1 MAAKGVRDQGAAV
14 RSRAATAPVALDAP
28 VASAAPVAWAAR
40 APLAGRVAFASLA
53 ALALLAGC
61 ASHSEHM
68 LPVRTALD
76 AGQPHEALRL
86 LSDAM
91 DVKTEMD
98 LPKDLGSENS
108 LYILDRGSIH
118 QSVAQFDASK
128 RDLETADKAVDMLD
142 LAHGAGD
149 SIGEYVF
156 SGSSGKYQAPPHEKL
171 LINTL
176 DMLNYLEKRDL
187 DGARV
192 EARRLAVMQ
201 RYISEQAHEGDSAA
215 LGLGAFLAGFTFEKS
230 NQVDEALRWYDQAL
244 EFTGFHSLRDPVR
257 ALLPLSQYRSP
268 RLKDVEAS
276 AGPAPRSLD
285 ETGEGEIVF
294 VVGYGRVPP
303 KVAERVPI
311 GLALTWFS
319 GALAPGDVAAAN
331 RIAAQG
337 LVTWINFP
345 TLGREQGEYAIPAA
359 TLDGRYVQLEQA
371 VDVAH
376 EVRAEWKKIEGK
388 IIVSAITRLIPR
400 YAAGQVVNAAA
411 GEHSLL
417 GLILSLGTQ
426 ATLTALDTPD
436 TRSWET
442 LPARVAI
449 ARVRVPAGKHAV
461 RIDARGFVRTV
472 NVEVDKGG
480 WAVVSLMGLR

>member
-1 MAAKGVRDQGAAV
+1 MAAKGVRDQGPAV
-14 RSRAATAPVALDAP
+14 RAPVATAV
-28 VASAAPVAWAAR
+28 VAV
-40 APLAGRVAFASLA
+40 A
-53 ALALLAGC
+53 ALVVLEGC

-68 LPVRTALD
+68 LPVRSALD
-76 AGQPHEALRL
+76 DGQPREALRL
-86 LSDAM
+86 LNQAM
-91 DVKTEMD
+91 DVKSD
-98 LPKDLGSENS
+98 ADFPADLGGENS
-108 LYILDRGSIH
+108 LYVLDRGSIN
-118 QSVAQFDASK
+118 QSVAQFDAS
-128 RDLETADKAVDMLD
+128 RSDLETADKSVDMLD
-142 LAHGAGD
+142 LAHGAAD

-187 DGARV
+187 NGARI

-201 RYISEQAHEGDSAA
+201 KYISDDVHEGDSAA

-230 NQVDEALRWYDQAL
+230 GQVDEALRWYDQSL
-244 EFTGFHSLRDPVR
+244 EFTGFHTLRDPVR
-257 ALLPLSQYRSP
+257 ALLPLGQYRSP
-268 RLKDVEAS
+268 RLKELESAS
-276 AGPAPRSLD
+276 GAAPRSLD

-319 GALAPGDVAAAN
+319 GALSPTNVAAAN

-345 TLGREQGEYAIPAA
+345 TLGREQGQYAIPAA
-359 TLDGRYVQLEQA
+359 TVDGRYVQLEQA

-376 EVRAEWKKIEGK
+376 EVRTEWKKIEGK
-388 IIVSAITRLIPR
+388 IIVSAITRMVSR
-400 YAAGQVVNAAA
+400 YAAGTLVSAAA
-411 GEHSLL
+411 GSGSLL
-417 GLILSLGTQ
+417 GTILSLGTQ

-449 ARVRVPAGKHAV
+449 ARVRVPAGTHAV

>member
-1 MAAKGVRDQGAAV
+1 
-14 RSRAATAPVALDAP
+14 
-28 VASAAPVAWAAR
+28 
-40 APLAGRVAFASLA
+40 
-53 ALALLAGC
+53 
-61 ASHSEHM
+61 M

-76 AGQPHEALRL
+76 EGQPREAIRL
-86 LSDAM
+86 LNEAM
-91 DVKTEMD
+91 DVKSD
-98 LPKDLGSENS
+98 ADFPANLGGENS
-108 LYILDRGSIH
+108 LYVLDRGSVN
-118 QSVAQFDASK
+118 QSLAQFDASK
-128 RDLETADKAVDMLD
+128 RDLESADKAVDMLD
-142 LAHGAGD
+142 LAHNAAD
-149 SIGEYVF
+149 TIGEYVF

-176 DMLNYLEKRDL
+176 DMLNYLEKGDL
-187 DGARV
+187 NGARV

-201 RYISEQAHEGDSAA
+201 KYIADDVQEGDSSA

-230 NQVDEALRWYDQAL
+230 GQIDEALRWYDQAL
-244 EFTGFHSLRDPVR
+244 EFTGFHTLRDPVR
-257 ALLPLSQYRSP
+257 TLLPLGQYRSP
-268 RLKDVEAS
+268 RLKELEGAPGS
-276 AGPAPRSLD
+276 PPRSLD

-294 VVGYGRVPP
+294 VVGFGRVPP

-311 GLALTWFS
+311 GLALTLFS
-319 GALAPGDVAAAN
+319 GALAPNDVAAAN

-345 TLGREQGEYAIPAA
+345 TLGREQGAYTIPAA
-359 TLDGRYVQLEQA
+359 MVDGHYVQLEQA

-388 IIVSAITRLIPR
+388 IIVSAITRMIAR
-400 YAAGQVVNAAA
+400 YGAGRVVNAAA

-417 GLILSLGTQ
+417 GLILNLGTQ

-449 ARVRVPAGKHAV
+449 ARVRVPAGRHSV
-461 RIDARGFVRTV
+461 HVDARGFVRTA

-480 WAVVSLMGLR
+480 WTVVSLMGLR

>member
-1 MAAKGVRDQGAAV
+1 
-14 RSRAATAPVALDAP
+14 
-28 VASAAPVAWAAR
+28 
-40 APLAGRVAFASLA
+40 
-53 ALALLAGC
+53 
-61 ASHSEHM
+61 M

-76 AGQPHEALRL
+76 EGQPREAIRL
-86 LSDAM
+86 LNDAM
-91 DVKTEMD
+91 DVKSD
-98 LPKDLGSENS
+98 ADFPADLGGENS
-108 LYILDRGSIH
+108 LYVLDRGSIN
-118 QSVAQFDASK
+118 QSLAQFDASK
-128 RDLETADKAVDMLD
+128 RDLESADKAVDMLD
-142 LAHGAGD
+142 LAHNAAD

-176 DMLNYLEKRDL
+176 DMLNYLEKGDL
-187 DGARV
+187 NGARV

-201 RYISEQAHEGDSAA
+201 KYITDDVHEGDSAA

-230 NQVDEALRWYDQAL
+230 GQIDEALRWYDQAL
-244 EFTGFHSLRDPVR
+244 EFTGFHTMRDPVR
-257 ALLPLSQYRSP
+257 ALLQLGQYRSP
-268 RLKDVEAS
+268 RLKELEGA
-276 AGPAPRSLD
+276 AGSPPRSLD

-294 VVGYGRVPP
+294 VVGFGRVPP

-311 GLALTWFS
+311 GLALTLFS
-319 GALAPGDVAAAN
+319 GALAPNDVAAAN

-345 TLGREQGEYAIPAA
+345 TLGREQGEYTIPAA
-359 TLDGRYVQLEQA
+359 MVDGHYVQLEQA
-371 VDVAH
+371 VDVAR

-388 IIVSAITRLIPR
+388 IIVSAITRMIAR
-400 YAAGQVVNAAA
+400 YAAGRVANAAG

-417 GLILSLGTQ
+417 GLILNLGTQ
-426 ATLTALDTPD
+426 ATLTALDTTD

-449 ARVRVPAGKHAV
+449 ARVRVPAGRHSV
-461 RIDARGFVRTV
+461 HIDARGFVRTA

>member
-1 MAAKGVRDQGAAV
+1 MAAEGVRDQGAEV
-14 RSRAATAPVALDAP
+14 RARIATATVA
-28 VASAAPVAWAAR
+28 
-40 APLAGRVAFASLA
+40 LA
-53 ALALLAGC
+53 ALGVLEGC
-61 ASHSEHM
+61 ASHSERM

-76 AGQPHEALRL
+76 DGQPHEALRL
-86 LSDAM
+86 LNQAM
-91 DVKTEMD
+91 DVKSD
-98 LPKDLGSENS
+98 SDFPPDLGGENS
-108 LYILDRGSIH
+108 LYVLDRGSIN

-128 RDLETADKAVDMLD
+128 RDLESADKAVDMLD
-142 LAHGAGD
+142 LAHGAAD

-187 DGARV
+187 NGARV

-201 RYISEQAHEGDSAA
+201 KYISDDVHEGDSAA
-215 LGLGAFLAGFTFEKS
+215 LGLGAFLAGFAFEKS
-230 NQVDEALRWYDQAL
+230 DQPDEALRWYDQAL
-244 EFTGFHSLRDPVR
+244 VFTGFHSLRDPVR
-257 ALLPLSQYRSP
+257 ALLPIAHYRSP
-268 RLKDVEAS
+268 RLKEIEGAP
-276 AGPAPRSLD
+276 GPVPPSLD
-285 ETGEGEIVF
+285 ESGEGEIVF

-319 GALAPGDVAAAN
+319 GALAPNDVAAAN

-359 TLDGRYVQLEQA
+359 MVDGRYVQLEQA

-388 IIVSAITRLIPR
+388 IIVSAITRMVAR
-400 YAAGQVVNAAA
+400 YAAGSLANAAA
-411 GEHSLL
+411 GEHSIL
-417 GLILSLGTQ
+417 GLILNLGTQ

-449 ARVRVPAGKHAV
+449 ARVRVPAGTHTV
-461 RIDARGFVRTV
+461 RIDARGFVRTA

-480 WAVVSLMGLR
+480 WSVVSLMGLR

>member
-1 MAAKGVRDQGAAV
+1 
-14 RSRAATAPVALDAP
+14 
-28 VASAAPVAWAAR
+28 
-40 APLAGRVAFASLA
+40 
-53 ALALLAGC
+53 
-61 ASHSEHM
+61 M

-76 AGQPHEALRL
+76 EGQPHEAIRL
-86 LSDAM
+86 LNDAM
-91 DVKTEMD
+91 DVKSD
-98 LPKDLGSENS
+98 ADFPADLGGENS
-108 LYILDRGSIH
+108 LYILDRGSIN
-118 QSVAQFDASK
+118 QSVAQFDHSK

-142 LAHGAGD
+142 LAHNAAD

-176 DMLNYLEKRDL
+176 DMLNYLEKGDL
-187 DGARV
+187 NGARV

-201 RYISEQAHEGDSAA
+201 KYISDDVHEGDSEA

-230 NQVDEALRWYDQAL
+230 GQVDEALRWYDESL
-244 EFTGFHSLRDPVR
+244 EFTGFHTLRDPVR
-257 ALLPLSQYRSP
+257 ALLPQGQFRSP
-268 RLKDVEAS
+268 RLKELES
-276 AGPAPRSLD
+276 ATTAVPPPLD
-285 ETGEGEIVF
+285 QTGEGEIVF

-303 KVAERVPI
+303 KVAERIPI
-311 GLALTWFS
+311 GLALTLFS
-319 GALAPGDVAAAN
+319 GALAPNDVAAAN

-359 TLDGRYVQLEQA
+359 MVDGRYVQLEQA

-376 EVRAEWKKIEGK
+376 EVRTEWKKIEGK
-388 IIVSAITRLIPR
+388 IIVSAITRMISR
-400 YAAGQVVNAAA
+400 YVAGRLANAAG
-411 GEHSLL
+411 GEHSIL
-417 GLILSLGTQ
+417 GLILNLGTQ

-449 ARVRVPAGKHAV
+449 ARVRVPAGRHSV
-461 RIDARGFVRTV
+461 HIDARGFVRTA

>member
-1 MAAKGVRDQGAAV
+1 MAAEGVRDQGAAV
-14 RSRAATAPVALDAP
+14 RTSVGTATLV
-28 VASAAPVAWAAR
+28 
-40 APLAGRVAFASLA
+40 LA
-53 ALALLAGC
+53 ALVVLDGC
-61 ASHSEHM
+61 ASHSERM
-68 LPVRTALD
+68 APVRMALD

-86 LSDAM
+86 LDDAM
-91 DVKTEMD
+91 DVKTD
-98 LPKDLGSENS
+98 ADFPASLGGENS
-108 LYILDRGSIH
+108 LYILDRGSIN

-128 RDLETADKAVDMLD
+128 RDLESADKAVDMLD
-142 LAHGAGD
+142 LAHGAAD

-176 DMLNYLEKRDL
+176 DMVNYLEKGDL
-187 DGARV
+187 NGARV

-201 RYISEQAHEGDSAA
+201 KYIADDVHEGDSAA

-230 NQVDEALRWYDQAL
+230 GQVDEALRWYDEAL
-244 EFTGFHSLRDPVR
+244 EFTGFHTLRDPVR
-257 ALLPLSQYRSP
+257 ALLPVGQYRTP
-268 RLKDVEAS
+268 RLKELESAAAPLPHPLDAS
-276 AGPAPRSLD
+276 D
-285 ETGEGEIVF
+285 EGEIVF

-311 GLALTWFS
+311 GLALTMFS
-319 GALAPGDVAAAN
+319 GALAPNDVAAAN

-345 TLGREQGEYAIPAA
+345 TLGREQGEYSIPAA
-359 TLDGRYVQLEQA
+359 MLDGRYVQLEQA

-388 IIVSAITRLIPR
+388 IIVSAITRMVAR
-400 YAAGQVVNAAA
+400 YAAGRLVNAAA

-417 GLILSLGTQ
+417 GLILNLGTQ

-449 ARVRVPAGKHAV
+449 ARVRVPAGRHTV
-461 RIDARGFVRTV
+461 RIDARGFVRTADV
-472 NVEVDKGG
+472 QVDKGG
-480 WAVVSLMGLR
+480 WALVSLMGLR